1 MTTTSPSAGAHPGWL
16 RVDQAAGHRY
26 NDPAAGRMLL
36 HEAQHGVAGEV
47 GDTIADP
54 AMVRRIGNR
63 RGSVLAAPALGVAGV
78 EDPIGPDNDTHLN
91 RAAAAHDVVVFA
103 WGAGAQPARARVLAT
118 RLWNICWRTGATVAC
133 LGWTAS
139 GQPRHSSRLAKDTPL
154 LTLTADAHP
163 DFVDVDP
170 QWVQLLTDT
179 EVLDSAGVAR

>member
-1 MTTTSPSAGAHPGWL
+1 MSELPEWTA
-16 RVDQAAGHRY
+16 
-26 NDPAAGRMLL
+26 N
-36 HEAQHGVAGEV
+36 
-47 GDTIADP
+47 
-54 AMVRRIGNR
+54 VR
-63 RGSVLAAPALGVAGV
+63 
-78 EDPIGPDNDTHLN
+78 D
-91 RAAAAHDVVVFA
+91 
-103 WGAGAQPARARVLAT
+103 
-118 RLWNICWRTGATVAC
+118 ICYHFRWRTGATVAC